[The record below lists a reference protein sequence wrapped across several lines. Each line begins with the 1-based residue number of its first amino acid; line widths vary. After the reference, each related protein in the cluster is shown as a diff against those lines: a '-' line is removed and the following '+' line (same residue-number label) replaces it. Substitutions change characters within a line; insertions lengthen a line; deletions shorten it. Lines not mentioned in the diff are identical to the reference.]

1 MDERHKGMGNMQASW
16 FQLISL
22 IRADKTQ
29 KAKLKRTGPLLQTR
43 WGPWQPSKWSEGLV
57 CIGPPHCQSVT
68 ITTLRSPPPP
78 PLSINSMLSCYFN
91 IFGHHT
97 CALSVPFII
106 IIVVRSSLS
115 SSALLFTLQFYTLLA
130 HDFTF
135 LSLLYHSVAVLS
147 SLFPLGVLF
156 MLILLWSRLH
166 PFYKPYPSAAS
177 HFFPEK
183 NDVEKIFVNWSHKCS
198 LQNKSQT
205 NREIYMVWYSQA

>member
-1 MDERHKGMGNMQASW
+1 M
-16 FQLISL
+16 
-22 IRADKTQ
+22 
-29 KAKLKRTGPLLQTR
+29 
-43 WGPWQPSKWSEGLV
+43 

-78 PLSINSMLSCYFN
+78 PLSANSMLSCYFN

-97 CALSVPFII
+97 CGLSVPFII

-115 SSALLFTLQFYTLLA
+115 SSALLFTLQFYTLLV

-166 PFYKPYPSAAS
+166 PFYKPYPSAAF
-177 HFFPEK
+177 HIFFPRKMMSRKYLLTEAI
-183 NDVEKIFVNWSHKCS
+183 NVHFR
-198 LQNKSQT
+198 T
-205 NREIYMVWYSQA
+205 NRRPIERYIWYDIVKLKMLRHRCSDTNVSNHG